1 VSVVECR
8 RTESRLYVRVERR
21 GVVVVLKL
29 EGRLTL
35 ETDVHQLCRLAKWL
49 TRLEGSLVML
59 DLKCVRQLD
68 CTGLGQLVALCNDVR
83 GRGGRCA
90 LVHMESRQ
98 RSLLRLAGLLGVL
111 PVFDTCQHAVDWFQG
126 TSGQPSAPA
135 MTKPWMTGWTL
146 RFPVSAAGM
155 SERRLK
161 RSNDR
166 P

>member
-1 VSVVECR
+1 VA
-8 RTESRLYVRVERR
+8 
-21 GVVVVLKL
+21 LKL
-29 EGRLTL
+29 EGRLTV

-49 TRLEGSLVML
+49 TRIEGSLVML
-59 DLKCVRQLD
+59 DLGSVRQVD

-90 LVHMESRQ
+90 LVNVESRQ

-126 TSGQPSAPA
+126 SSGQPSAPA
-135 MTKPWMTGWTL
+135 MTNHLMTGWTL
-146 RFPVSAAGM
+146 RIPASAAGM
-155 SERRLK
+155 SERRLV
-161 RSNDR
+161 RSGDR